1 MWAGPGPS
9 ELNEENPF
17 AFLLSSA
24 SHQGSLTPSHE
35 VRSFVFFLSL
45 YAPHHVCVIECV
57 LNFLKKKKVL
67 YFTYMDFCLHAVST
81 EAREGIRSLG
91 TGVTDGWEPPWETWE
106 FNLFRKG
113 S

>member
-57 LNFLKKKKVL
+57 LNFLKKKKFYIL
-67 YFTYMDFCLHAVST
+67 LIWIFACMQYPQRPERASD
-81 EAREGIRSLG
+81 
-91 TGVTDGWEPPWETWE
+91 P
-106 FNLFRKG
+106 
-113 S
+113 